1 VVAVVLFFISSD
13 SGTLLFPSPLPS
25 SILPFRGTCMNY
37 IRSRE
42 DPSKC
47 IVQYFDT
54 VFRTIFPRS
63 IFAGFGPLFP
73 HFSLFEWTFLIAKP
87 SFSKYFHL
95 K

>member
-1 VVAVVLFFISSD
+1 VVTVVLFFILSD
-13 SGTLLFPSPLPS
+13 PCTLLFTSQLAA
-25 SILPFRGTCMNY
+25 LTMPFCGTCMND

-54 VFRTIFPRS
+54 VFRTVFPQS

-73 HFSLFEWTFLIAKP
+73 HFSLFEWRFLIAKP